1 MKNQIILANEVI
13 ALDEHGRIS
22 LNTLHKLSGEGS
34 AKKPDNWLRL
44 QSTQELLA
52 EIRQF
57 SDLRTDPL
65 IVING
70 GNERGTY
77 AHELLAVSYAG
88 WISPRFQL
96 QVNQAFLDSYRQP
109 TVSENINISKDEY
122 IDLLKSKI
130 HLLERKKKHHRR
142 ANKPLSTQ
150 EKSQIVL
157 LHRQGLSNRQIA
169 EKLNRSIATV
179 WALVR

>member
-22 LNTLHKLSGEGS
+22 LNTLHKLSGTGKEKQP
-34 AKKPDNWLRL
+34 ALWLRL
-44 QSTQELLA
+44 NGTQELIA
-52 EIRQF
+52 ELDR
-57 SDLRTDPL
+57 STDLKIAPIT
-65 IVING
+65 VIKG
-70 GNERGTY
+70 GLEQGTY

-96 QVNQAFLDSYRQP
+96 QVNQAFLDSHRQP
-109 TVSENINISKDEY
+109 MVSENINISKDEY

-142 ANKPLSTQ
+142 ANKPLSMQ

-169 EKLNRSIATV
+169 EQLNRSIATV

>member
-1 MKNQIILANEVI
+1 RKNMKNQIILANEVI

-77 AHELLAVSYAG
+77 
-88 WISPRFQL
+88 
-96 QVNQAFLDSYRQP
+96 
-109 TVSENINISKDEY
+109 
-122 IDLLKSKI
+122 
-130 HLLERKKKHHRR
+130 
-142 ANKPLSTQ
+142 
-150 EKSQIVL
+150 
-157 LHRQGLSNRQIA
+157 
-169 EKLNRSIATV
+169 
-179 WALVR
+179 